1 MTGIADWL
9 QSVRLAQYSARVA
22 GAAVFAQAG
31 CISAIVLAASAWIGG
46 GARKPLP
53 PGGIHV
59 LFVGN
64 SLTYTNDLPGT
75 VAGLG
80 ALVGDTIR
88 VGSATGP
95 DLALIDHLSGRSSAM
110 AQIRQGGWQ
119 FVVLQQGPSSLPVNR
134 DSLILWT
141 ATFDPFIRKAGAR
154 PALFMVWPSR
164 DRQAAFDAV
173 RQSYLLASRAVHGV
187 FMPAGAAWRRAW
199 AADSTLALYG
209 PDGFHPAPLGTYLA
223 ALVIYE
229 RLTGHDARALPA
241 RTLVGGRELGF
252 SSATAR
258 LLQAAAHDADAQD
271 P

>member
-1 MTGIADWL
+1 MTGIAEGL
-9 QSVRLAQYSARVA
+9 QSVRLARTSARLT
-22 GAAVFAQAG
+22 GAAVSALAG
-31 CISAIVLAASAWIGG
+31 CIPGIMLAAAVWIGG
-46 GARKPLP
+46 GVRKPLP
-53 PGGIHV
+53 AGGLHV

-75 VAGLG
+75 VAALG

-88 VGSATGP
+88 VASATGP
-95 DLALIDHLSGRSSAM
+95 DLALIDHLNGRSSALE
-110 AQIRQGGWQ
+110 QIRQDGWQ
-119 FVVLQQGPSSLPVNR
+119 FVVLQQGPSSLPVSR
-134 DSLILWT
+134 DSLVLWT
-141 ATFDPFIRKAGAR
+141 AAFDPFIRAVGAR

-164 DRQAAFDAV
+164 ERQAAFDAV
-173 RQSYLLASRAVHGV
+173 HQSYLLASRAVHGL
-187 FMPAGAAWRRAW
+187 FMPAGVAWLRAW
-199 AADSTLALYG
+199 TVDSTLPLYG

-241 RTLVGGRELGF
+241 RILVGGRELSF

-258 LLQAAAHDADAQD
+258 LLQAAAHEADAQD